1 MKPSIVRL
9 GTLLLLFDVY
19 LTWARIE
26 KQTVPNTL
34 QRESNLGKL
43 AQLPIILQY
52 LFFCEFTAALLLS
65 KLNRLTRCPCS
76 NTLHTFYRSI
86 PW

>member
-26 KQTVPNTL
+26 KQTVPDR
-34 QRESNLGKL
+34 RESNLGKL

-52 LFFCEFTAALLLS
+52 LFFCKYTS
-65 KLNRLTRCPCS
+65 PSYHRDS
-76 NTLHTFYRSI
+76 SG
-86 PW
+86 